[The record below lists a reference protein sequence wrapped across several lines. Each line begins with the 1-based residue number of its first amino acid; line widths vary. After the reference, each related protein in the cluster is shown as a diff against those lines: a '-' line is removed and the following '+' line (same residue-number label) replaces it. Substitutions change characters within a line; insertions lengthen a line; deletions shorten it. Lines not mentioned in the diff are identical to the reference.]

1 MSTDLVKPE
10 EFTSL
15 MQGAPNILNRNKLSV
30 QKSEDAG
37 QALLDTIEGG
47 GMSDELDAEVASY
60 LKKISI
66 TAKNMEERRKPITQL
81 FDHVRKV
88 FTGLESNISTKD
100 NTTVPGKLLECRNI
114 YAKHKLEIER
124 KRKEEEE
131 KKLAYSHEKETFKTD
146 IEQAITSLYND
157 YLNAQSK
164 DLLLKMQDI
173 NFNNYN
179 DSAKSIIEFSTAI
192 SDEVF
197 KKFNSK
203 SITTIYLSQEDRNVI
218 GRTVY
223 TDVCKILKQ
232 RYESEMGDIRQNYI
246 DQLPSKKKEVEEA
259 EQLRKSN
266 AEAAAQA
273 AEEKK
278 KRDEEERLKLEKEA
292 KDREAKQAA
301 EAAAKQQMNL
311 AGSLF
316 DQSAATVVPTPVKAK
331 VTEKITVTNQ
341 AGFLEIYQM
350 WWINEGQSLSIE
362 ELTKIHKKMI
372 SFCEKMANKEEKHID
387 SQFVKYEEDV
397 KAK

>member
-1 MSTDLVKPE
+1 M
-10 EFTSL
+10 
-15 MQGAPNILNRNKLSV
+15 
-30 QKSEDAG
+30 
-37 QALLDTIEGG
+37 
-47 GMSDELDAEVASY
+47 
-60 LKKISI
+60 
-66 TAKNMEERRKPITQL
+66 
-81 FDHVRKV
+81 
-88 FTGLESNISTKD
+88 
-100 NTTVPGKLLECRNI
+100 
-114 YAKHKLEIER
+114 
-124 KRKEEEE
+124 
-131 KKLAYSHEKETFKTD
+131 
-146 IEQAITSLYND
+146 
-157 YLNAQSK
+157 
-164 DLLLKMQDI
+164 
-173 NFNNYN
+173 
-179 DSAKSIIEFSTAI
+179 
-192 SDEVF
+192 
-197 KKFNSK
+197 
-203 SITTIYLSQEDRNVI
+203 I

-223 TDVCKILKQ
+223 TDVCKTLKQ

-292 KDREAKQAA
+292 KDREAKQSA

-372 SFCEKMANKEEKHID
+372 TFCEKMANKEEKHID